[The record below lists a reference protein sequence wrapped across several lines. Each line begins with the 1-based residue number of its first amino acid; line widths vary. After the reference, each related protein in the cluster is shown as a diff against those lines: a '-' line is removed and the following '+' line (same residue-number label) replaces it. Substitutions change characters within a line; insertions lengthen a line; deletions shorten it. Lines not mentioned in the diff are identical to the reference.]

1 LRSAMRL
8 VRLVRHRLPVVDA
21 VDAVHRRIVGQ
32 RNAGVPDIEDFD
44 ERMLHG
50 LFVQDA
56 EVKCLEYRTKPIG
69 DGRQHAPTPYAYHW
83 LRQGYLRRLRQGRG
97 SVVSAFIKSH
107 ELVPSATA
115 VC

>member
-1 LRSAMRL
+1 MRL

-44 ERMLHG
+44 ERMPHG
-50 LFVQDA
+50 LFVPDA